1 MIRKGRRINPRDNDV
16 YKDFRRVVLKRDSY
30 RCQMP
35 GCKRR
40 SRLQVHHIIRYADSG
55 YGRLNPDN
63 GITLCRTCHDSIKD
77 KEGHYAKLFLDIV
90 YKNNQKK

>member
-1 MIRKGRRINPRDNDV
+1 MIRKGRWTNPRGNDA
-16 YKDFRRVVLKRDSY
+16 YREFRRIVLKRDKY
-30 RCQMP
+30 CCQMP

-40 SRLQVHHIIRYADSG
+40 SRLQVHHIIRYSDSG

-63 GITLCRTCHDSIKD
+63 GVTLCIQHHEEIKD

-90 YKNNQKK
+90 NKNNQKK